1 MHFKIYLRR
10 FGKLIALQ
18 KISRTTGGIYFISPR
33 SSSDYVSY
41 HEDGKY
47 WVRSRGKRFIKKLR
61 QPLSSFVGVE
71 TLSSGVFNIWAP
83 MPDDR
88 DESAVSVKHD
98 DVVVDFASTFGIE
111 IILSEKEI
119 QLPNLA
125 GRLHGRVH
133 IKESK
138 PLIIVEVF
146 EFGGQPFLTDRY
158 PALTTWVENSNFFV
172 DHTRRI

>member
-1 MHFKIYLRR
+1 MHFKIYVRR
-10 FGKLIALQ
+10 FGKVIALQ
-18 KISRTTGGIYFISPR
+18 KISRTSGGIYFISPR

-47 WVRSRGKRFIKKLR
+47 WVRSQGKRYIKKLR
-61 QPLSSFVGVE
+61 QPLSNFVGIE
-71 TLSSGVFNIWAP
+71 TLSSGVFNIWGS

-88 DESAVSVKHD
+88 DEAAVSVKPE
-98 DVVVDFASTFGIE
+98 DVVVDFPSTFGIE

-119 QLPNLA
+119 HLPDLA
-125 GRLHGRVH
+125 GRLHSRVY

-146 EFGGQPFLTDRY
+146 EFDVQPFLTDRY
-158 PALTTWVENSNFFV
+158 PTPTTWVENSNFFV
-172 DHTRRI
+172 DHPERI